1 MNALTNTV
9 TAHAVALQR
18 DINQLKR
25 LGREQ
30 DEDGN
35 SIHNQE
41 EISQKIAI
49 KSMQLE
55 AASDA
60 IAH

>member
-1 MNALTNTV
+1 MNKLLNTV
-9 TAHAVALQR
+9 SAHAVVLQR

-25 LGREQ
+25 LQGETTL
-30 DEDGN
+30 EGTP
-35 SIHNQE
+35 IHNQE

-55 AASDA
+55 NASDA
-60 IAH
+60 VAH